1 MYFTIWNMETG
12 KVAWTKMYLP
22 SSGMFECNLRNIMKT
37 FQKVRRP
44 VALTEEF
51 GRRDSSLVVERQTE
65 LSIIKDSQRLL

>member
-1 MYFTIWNMETG
+1 
-12 KVAWTKMYLP
+12 
-22 SSGMFECNLRNIMKT
+22 MKT

-65 LSIIKDSQRLL
+65 LSIIKEFPTPFVVI